1 MGSKMNF
8 LKRES
13 SLSSA
18 ATAAKSG
25 AKSHSS
31 SILLSLA
38 ALCLSPATASAQEV
52 KDNWTGPYVGLTLG
66 LQGTA
71 ASIDSDANGEDLDL
85 DDSGVAIGLLGG
97 YNFSPFG
104 RSDSGQWLIGA
115 EVDAQFLGSDDSAND
130 SVLGTATLDS
140 SWVAST
146 RVRAGYAWEYLHL
159 YGTAGL
165 ALSDIHVETMGDD
178 DDGVRAGLALGLG
191 AEYAIDKNWSGRLE
205 GISYSF
211 GEDDRRIAGSEHDIG
226 IGAAVIRIGVSR
238 RF

>member
-1 MGSKMNF
+1 MNF
-8 LKRES
+8 LKRDF

-18 ATAAKSG
+18 ATAAKS
-25 AKSHSS
+25 HSS
-31 SILLSLA
+31 MVILTLA
-38 ALCLSPATASAQEV
+38 ALMLLPVTLSAEEV

-66 LQGTA
+66 AQGTA
-71 ASIDSDANGEDLDL
+71 ASIDNGANGEDLDL
-85 DDSGVAIGLLGG
+85 DDGGLAIGLVGG

-104 RSDSGQWLIGA
+104 RSESGQWLIGA

-140 SWVAST
+140 SWLAST
-146 RVRAGYAWEYLHL
+146 RVRAGYAWEHLHL

-165 ALSDIHVETMGDD
+165 ALSDIHVETVGDD
-178 DDGVRAGLALGLG
+178 DDGVRAGLALGFG
-191 AEYAIDKNWSGRLE
+191 AEYAINEDWSGRLE

-211 GEDDRRIAGSEHDIG
+211 GEDDRRIAGSDHDIG